1 MGDQK
6 KKDWTS
12 KESKRLAE
20 TVFEKRNL
28 FNLTIAIKTYSNAW
42 EEVARTMNAQQT
54 DVPKISRDQVSSK
67 WYSIMKDFSTG
78 KLKDKNE
85 ELFNEV
91 EKFVLAIQEVYLERA
106 RNDVASSND
115 NNQETRSDDG
125 VSSSTLP
132 AAGSNSP
139 TLDEQ
144 NKKREQDSIHILTG
158 FLEKLNIV
166 IPKMERGLRDISE
179 CYETLKPEL
188 DELKKTE

>member
-54 DVPKISRDQVSSK
+54 DVPQISRDQVSSK

-78 KLKDKNE
+78 KLKG
-85 ELFNEV
+85 L
-91 EKFVLAIQEVYLERA
+91 
-106 RNDVASSND
+106 S
-115 NNQETRSDDG
+115 
-125 VSSSTLP
+125 
-132 AAGSNSP
+132 
-139 TLDEQ
+139 
-144 NKKREQDSIHILTG
+144 QDTHI
-158 FLEKLNIV
+158 
-166 IPKMERGLRDISE
+166 
-179 CYETLKPEL
+179 
-188 DELKKTE
+188 